1 MSRNTN
7 PRIMRPKA
15 KTKQRLRLF
24 QQIHD
29 IPRLLGDICN
39 SRPAQLF
46 HAKSLTA
53 PASDRNLHLLNS
65 LFHSFTFHFALKSA
79 NPIPASTLHWKSCYR
94 TPSDLLLSRKPHQPT
109 ATQTASATILLAD
122 PGAITLA
129 PSVGRPQISPKAC
142 HSGV

>member
-1 MSRNTN
+1 MKCRAIRTRESCAR
-7 PRIMRPKA
+7 RPKRSNDSDCFNRF
-15 KTKQRLRLF
+15 TTF
-24 QQIHD
+24 H
-29 IPRLLGDICN
+29 GDICK
-39 SRPAQLF
+39 SRLAQLF